1 MRLTKEEIK
10 NLQRTLKATGFDPGP
25 IDGIW
30 GPKTE
35 SAYQRS
41 QKQHDKAQPSP
52 TNNLRTFDSRSE
64 ANIMTLLPKAQIAAR
79 KFLAAVRDAGIN
91 AKIIS
96 GNRTWAEQDALYAIG
111 RTTQRNRS
119 KVTNARGGQSNHN
132 FGIAWD
138 IGIFDGATY
147 HAKSPRYAQAGAI
160 GRKQGL
166 EWGGDWK
173 SFQDTPHYN
182 LRTGLTT
189 AQLRAAFLKGQPYV

>member
-1 MRLTKEEIK
+1 MQLTKDEIK

-35 SAYQRS
+35 AAYQRS

-52 TNNLRTFDSRSE
+52 SNNLRTFDSRSE
-64 ANIMTLLPKAQIAAR
+64 ANIRSLLPKAQIAAR
-79 KFLAAVRDAGIN
+79 KFLAAVHDAGIE
-91 AKIIS
+91 AKIIG
-96 GNRTWAEQDALYAIG
+96 GNRTWAEQNALYAIG
-111 RTTQRNRS
+111 RTTQLNRG
-119 KVTNARGGQSNHN
+119 KVTNARGGYSNHN

-138 IGIFDGATY
+138 IGIFAGNSY
-147 HAKSPRYAQAGAI
+147 KEESPLYGRAGAI

-173 SFQDTPHYN
+173 SLQDEPHFN

-189 AQLRAAFLKGQPYV
+189 AQLRSAFLNGEAYV